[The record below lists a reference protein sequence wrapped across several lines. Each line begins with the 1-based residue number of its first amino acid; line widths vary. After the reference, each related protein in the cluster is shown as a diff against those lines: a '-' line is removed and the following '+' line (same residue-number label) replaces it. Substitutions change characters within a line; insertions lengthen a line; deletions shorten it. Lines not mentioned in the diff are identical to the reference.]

1 MIAVIPRAKPEGP
14 LKPQER
20 SLATLGMTVLL
31 YSFVTVW
38 KVLEM
43 ICQRPSTFSSVR

>member
-1 MIAVIPRAKPEGP
+1 MPSVSEGP
-14 LKPQER
+14 FGPQEGPSLR
-20 SLATLGMTVLL
+20 SGTTVLL

-43 ICQRPSTFSSVR
+43 ICQRPSTFRSVR

>member
-1 MIAVIPRAKPEGP
+1 MPSVSEGP
-14 LKPQER
+14 FRPQEPSLR
-20 SLATLGMTVLL
+20 SGTTVLL

-43 ICQRPSTFSSVR
+43 ICQRPSTFRSVR